1 MRRAIMKRDNDTNKL
16 SRKFSPLTVVLLVVL
31 ILYSLTVL
39 GMIFYAVMTSLKL
52 NTNAG
57 YRYNKSTAYSLPT
70 SLHFEN
76 FKAIFE
82 NFFIKDVPKAYG
94 TGTKVVKL
102 TDMYLYT
109 VLYCLGSALCQTT
122 VQCVTAYL
130 CAKFKYKLSKVVET
144 IVIVVM
150 IIPVVGSLPSEIQVS
165 RDLGLYNH
173 IFGMWVMKANFLGM
187 YFLIFIGVFKN
198 ISMTY
203 TEAAKIDGASNASIM
218 LKIIFPLVR
227 NVFLTVVLVNFI
239 AFWKDYQTPLIYLES
254 FPTVSYGLWQI
265 LFLSTPTNGMG
276 RVPMRMAGSVLVVL
290 PLIIVFLIFQKR
302 LLGNLT
308 MGGIKG

>member
-1 MRRAIMKRDNDTNKL
+1 MRRAIMKRDNDTNRL
-16 SRKFSPLTVVLLVVL
+16 SRKFSPLTVVLLIVL
-31 ILYSLTVL
+31 ILYSLTIL

-57 YRYNKSTAYSLPT
+57 YRYNKSTAYTLPT

-76 FKAIFE
+76 YKTIFE
-82 NFFIKDVPKAYG
+82 NFFIERVPNANGIG
-94 TGTKVVKL
+94 TRTVKL

-130 CAKFKYKLSKVVET
+130 CAKFNYKLSKVVET

-150 IIPVVGSLPSEIQVS
+150 IIPIVGSLPSEIQLS

-187 YFLIFIGVFKN
+187 YFLIFLGVFKN

-203 TEAAKIDGASNASIM
+203 TEAAKIDGANNAKIM
-218 LKIIFPLVR
+218 LGIIFPLVK
-227 NVFLTVVLVNFI
+227 NVFFTIVLVNFI

-254 FPTVSYGLWQI
+254 YPTVSYGLWQI
-265 LFLSTPTNGMG
+265 LFLSTPTKGMG
-276 RVPMRMAGSVLVVL
+276 RVPMKMAGSVLVVL
-290 PLIIVFLIFQKR
+290 PLIIVFLIFQRR